1 MRDIIWTI
9 IVIWVVWRLI
19 DAFRSISATR
29 KAHSNHSDNQSGNQN
44 YEQSNNDVV
53 TPKKGELKSDAGEY
67 IDYEEVK

>member
-29 KAHSNHSDNQSGNQN
+29 KTQGSTVNENRRQQHYHENTTSAA
-44 YEQSNNDVV
+44 
-53 TPKKGELKSDAGEY
+53 PKKGGLKSDAGEY
-67 IDYEEVK
+67 VDYEEVK